1 MPAHRRSAL
10 VTTRPTRHSK
20 QRAGGQGCPKSSA
33 GGSSDGQLRPT
44 RAWTGCPGRS
54 TQILSPTAA
63 AVPEQQPPAAHPPG
77 NCWGGCTHTELALPS
92 ATLSEAQQ
100 LHGCTAKPAASHSKE
115 TNKQKKVTK
124 QGNSKIQK
132 DSAART
138 ALPRTPR
145 TPPIGSEGAK
155 RSVCHSLPLA
165 PARGHPKKPPRPL
178 GEGQRHGGSPCPALP
193 GSPELRHR
201 GRGLGA
207 GGAEGGGRRQ
217 APHRAAPS
225 GPGASSRRRPREAR
239 EARAAPLGP
248 GQVLGV
254 RRPKGWAGGQ
264 AAAWGRRLSPN
275 AAQPPGCVRRWHPG
289 ALPHLLLPPACGS
302 CQAAESH

>member
-1 MPAHRRSAL
+1 MPGEKHPNL
-10 VTTRPTRHSK
+10 VTHSS
-20 QRAGGQGCPKSSA
+20 GSA
-33 GGSSDGQLRPT
+33 R
-44 RAWTGCPGRS
+44 
-54 TQILSPTAA
+54 AA
-63 AVPEQQPPAAHPPG
+63 APGSASTGELLGWLHPHRASPAFSQALSAPRMHCKTRSKSQQG
-77 NCWGGCTHTELALPS
+77 
-92 ATLSEAQQ
+92 
-100 LHGCTAKPAASHSKE
+100 
-115 TNKQKKVTK
+115 NKQAKKVTK
-124 QGNSKIQK
+124 QGNSEIQK

-193 GSPELRHR
+193 GSPELRRR

-248 GQVLGV
+248 GQVPGV

-264 AAAWGRRLSPN
+264 AAA
-275 AAQPPGCVRRWHPG
+275 
-289 ALPHLLLPPACGS
+289 
-302 CQAAESH
+302 